1 MSKRTRDPL
10 AQLRKN
16 VRAELYKNDSPPQRV
31 IRRIGRVL
39 SQPPRTGEADVRRY
53 RHGVS
58 LLILAI
64 FVLLLTAI
72 VLPHDNGR
80 WMFGVFA
87 FLLALAGGW
96 QIDRSRR

>member
-1 MSKRTRDPL
+1 MSKRARDPL
-10 AQLRKN
+10 AQLRQD
-16 VRAELYKNDSPPQRV
+16 VRGELHKNDGPIQKI
-31 IRRIGRVL
+31 IRPIGRVL
-39 SQPPRTGEADVRRY
+39 TRPPPSGGGDVRRY

-64 FVLLLTAI
+64 FVLLLTALF
-72 VLPHDNGR
+72 LPRDNGR
-80 WMFGVFA
+80 WMFGVFG